1 MLLSK
6 NSCCRLRCSP
16 FLAWALGSLSMASTA
31 PLWLSEGTLWFTNVD
46 LWVSSNARPHVLSF
60 TKSSVLRKRSLMPTR
75 NCQRRVAADQCRVD
89 RVEERWEPSRQVIDG
104 KVISN
109 TNADQQATNLEI
121 LAQRQTHGA
130 KPWEPHTWGLWD
142 ISILIINGNFEET
155 YNWEAPRNCRIPS
168 NELSYCQPA
177 IVQHS
182 RPTWV
187 IWFSNM
193 SLLGPWL
200 RAVGPCVP
208 CLDVKQEFMPQVGI
222 INNTTP
228 NARLNILGI
237 SWRKKKSSCLHI
249 HFLLCGFVWK

>member
-1 MLLSK
+1 M
-6 NSCCRLRCSP
+6 
-16 FLAWALGSLSMASTA
+16 
-31 PLWLSEGTLWFTNVD
+31 V
-46 LWVSSNARPHVLSF
+46 
-60 TKSSVLRKRSLMPTR
+60 
-75 NCQRRVAADQCRVD
+75 
-89 RVEERWEPSRQVIDG
+89 
-104 KVISN
+104 VISN

-142 ISILIINGNFEET
+142 ISIIIINGNFEET

-177 IVQHS
+177 IVQRS

-193 SLLGPWL
+193 SLLGPWP

-208 CLDVKQEFMPQVGI
+208 CLHVKQEFMPQVGI
-222 INNTTP
+222 INITTP

-237 SWRKKKSSCLHI
+237 SWRKKKQLLAYPFLAMYSIIPLTPLWNGTFHTMDHCQDTTWKGALHQRF
-249 HFLLCGFVWK
+249 HLLLLSVTNDHMHCGKMCEKSGKMLENGKSIYI

>member
-1 MLLSK
+1 M
-6 NSCCRLRCSP
+6 
-16 FLAWALGSLSMASTA
+16 
-31 PLWLSEGTLWFTNVD
+31 V
-46 LWVSSNARPHVLSF
+46 
-60 TKSSVLRKRSLMPTR
+60 
-75 NCQRRVAADQCRVD
+75 
-89 RVEERWEPSRQVIDG
+89 
-104 KVISN
+104 VISN

-142 ISILIINGNFEET
+142 ISIIIINGNFEET

-177 IVQHS
+177 IVQRS

-193 SLLGPWL
+193 SLLGPWP

-208 CLDVKQEFMPQVGI
+208 CLDVKQEIMPQVGI
-222 INNTTP
+222 INITTP

-237 SWRKKKSSCLHI
+237 SWREREKKQLLAYPFLAMYSIIPLTPPFETGPFTRWITARTPPEKELSIRDFTCFSSASPMITCTVGKCAKKLGK
-249 HFLLCGFVWK
+249 C

>member
-1 MLLSK
+1 M
-6 NSCCRLRCSP
+6 
-16 FLAWALGSLSMASTA
+16 
-31 PLWLSEGTLWFTNVD
+31 V
-46 LWVSSNARPHVLSF
+46 
-60 TKSSVLRKRSLMPTR
+60 
-75 NCQRRVAADQCRVD
+75 
-89 RVEERWEPSRQVIDG
+89 
-104 KVISN
+104 VISN

-142 ISILIINGNFEET
+142 ISIIIINGNFEET

-177 IVQHS
+177 IVQRS

-193 SLLGPWL
+193 SLLGPWP

-208 CLDVKQEFMPQVGI
+208 CLHVKQEFMPQVGI
-222 INNTTP
+222 INITTP

-237 SWRKKKSSCLHI
+237 SWRKKKAAACISISCYVLNHTVDPPLKRDLSHDGSLPGHHLKRSSPSEISLASPQRHQWPHALWENVRKKWENVRKWEI
-249 HFLLCGFVWK
+249 YIYIIYISIYPEDLSIAGKLFKRHTVQMVRYVMVPPGKPTT